1 MENQKHGFLVEDEI
15 RRVVFGLSEKSKYT
29 SIHDIDKRHNMFYS
43 NENISIKTI
52 TGNGSLCMGC
62 PRRIFLYSE
71 RELHTC
77 IVVRLKQAG
86 ESKVVTEIMEI
97 SLDDKNAL
105 FGDLTIDDIQE
116 YMTYIRKIPCGKV
129 DLATKREIHQ
139 KKEELNRKS
148 GIIQFNP
155 KVDSNTQRRVQC
167 SISKLKS
174 HPRLVK
180 YSSMA
185 PIIRGIEIASSFLSS
200 VRKRHTRV

>member
-15 RRVVFGLSEKSKYT
+15 RRVVFGLTEKSQYT
-29 SIHDIDKRHNMFYS
+29 SIHDIDKRHNIFDS

-62 PRRIFLYSE
+62 PRRIFLYPE

-77 IVVRLKQAG
+77 ILVRLKQDG

-97 SLDDKNAL
+97 SLDDKAAL
-105 FGDLTIDDIQE
+105 FGELTIDDIQE

-139 KKEELNRKS
+139 KKEVLNRKS

-174 HPRLVK
+174 HPELVK
-180 YSSMA
+180 YSSTV
-185 PIIRGIEIASSFLSS
+185 PIIRGIEIASSFLSGI
-200 VRKRHTRV
+200 RKRHGRV

>member
-15 RRVVFGLSEKSKYT
+15 RRVVFGLTEKSQYT
-29 SIHDIDKRHNMFYS
+29 SIHDIDKRHNIFDS

-62 PRRIFLYSE
+62 PRRIFLYPE

-77 IVVRLKQAG
+77 ILVRLKQDG

-97 SLDDKNAL
+97 SLDDKAAL
-105 FGDLTIDDIQE
+105 FGELTVDDIQE

-139 KKEELNRKS
+139 KKEVLNRKS

-174 HPRLVK
+174 HPELVK
-180 YSSMA
+180 YSSTV
-185 PIIRGIEIASSFLSS
+185 PIIRGIEIASSFLSGI
-200 VRKRHTRV
+200 RKRHGRV

>member
-15 RRVVFGLSEKSKYT
+15 RQVVFGLTEKSQYT
-29 SIHDIDKRHNMFYS
+29 SIHDIDKHHNIFDS

-62 PRRIFLYSE
+62 PRRIFLYPE

-77 IVVRLKQAG
+77 ILVRLKQDG

-97 SLDDKNAL
+97 SLDDKAAL
-105 FGDLTIDDIQE
+105 FGELTVDDIQE

-139 KKEELNRKS
+139 KKEVLNRKS

-174 HPRLVK
+174 HPELVK
-180 YSSMA
+180 YSSTV
-185 PIIRGIEIASSFLSS
+185 PIIRGIEIASSFLSGI
-200 VRKRHTRV
+200 RKRHGRV